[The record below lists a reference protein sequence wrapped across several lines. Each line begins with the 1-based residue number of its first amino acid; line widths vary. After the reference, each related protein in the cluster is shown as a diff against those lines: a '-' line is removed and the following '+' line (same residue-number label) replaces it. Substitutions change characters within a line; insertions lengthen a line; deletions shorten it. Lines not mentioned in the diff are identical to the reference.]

1 MFMDMMGVRVSSLVK
16 SQLHKHT
23 LLAGQVSV
31 TFTDADGVE
40 QVVRGG
46 SQSVG
51 SIPEGTRCTEAS
63 FTLLTAKP
71 SGFKAVTYTVRRTDP
86 RTQLLITL
94 TADFMKHLGAL
105 PDDPFATYRRKSLK
119 KKGYKAWSKRYV
131 IARDINEELKR
142 AASVIGLPIECIS
155 SKSLRESIATKNEL
169 AGVPIEETCEKGAGK
184 KDRECRKRC
193 TATPGPSG

>member
-51 SIPEGTRCTEAS
+51 SIPEGSRCTEAS

-71 SGFKAVTYTVRRTDP
+71 SGFEAVTYTVKRTDP
-86 RTQLLITL
+86 RAELLITL
-94 TADFMKHLGAL
+94 TAEFMKHSGAL
-105 PDDPFATYRRKSLK
+105 PDDPFATYLRKSLK
-119 KKGYKAWSKRYV
+119 KKGDKAWSKRYV

-155 SKSLRESIATKNEL
+155 SKSLRESLATKNEL